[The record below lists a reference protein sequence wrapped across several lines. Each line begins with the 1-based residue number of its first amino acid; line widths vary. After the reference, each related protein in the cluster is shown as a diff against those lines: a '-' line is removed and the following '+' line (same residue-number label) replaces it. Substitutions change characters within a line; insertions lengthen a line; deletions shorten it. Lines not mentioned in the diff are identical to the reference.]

1 MCIAHAPAEKGIRER
16 GSGIWWMA
24 NETDQGLSQKA
35 LTYMY
40 GHEIYV
46 FLEGVFLLGEQ
57 CWWFIFHYLRIYNLS
72 EW

>member
-35 LTYMY
+35 LTY

-46 FLEGVFLLGEQ
+46 FLEGVF
-57 CWWFIFHYLRIYNLS
+57 C
-72 EW
+72 

>member
-35 LTYMY
+35 LTY

-57 CWWFIFHYLRIYNLS
+57 YWWVIFHYLRIYNLIIK
-72 EW
+72 W